1 MDADTHHPRRDR
13 KWDPPAALPRKE
25 NGREIIAEQLS
36 VEEGSI
42 TEDSKFKEDLNAD
55 SLDLFQIIS
64 ALEEEFE
71 IEFDNEEAE
80 NLKTVGDAI
89 EYIKSAVEK

>member
-1 MDADTHHPRRDR
+1 MEESTVM
-13 KWDPPAALPRKE
+13 
-25 NGREIIAEQLS
+25 EIIGEQLGIS
-36 VEEGSI
+36 ASELD
-42 TEDSKFKEDLNAD
+42 EDTVLADLGAH

-64 ALEEEFE
+64 ALEEAFE

-89 EYIKSAVEK
+89 EYIKAAVEK

>member
-1 MDADTHHPRRDR
+1 MEES
-13 KWDPPAALPRKE
+13 KVM
-25 NGREIIAEQLS
+25 EIIAEQLGIS
-36 VEEGSI
+36 ASELEEDTI
-42 TEDSKFKEDLNAD
+42 LADLGAD

-64 ALEEEFE
+64 VLEEEFE

>member
-1 MDADTHHPRRDR
+1 MEES
-13 KWDPPAALPRKE
+13 KVM
-25 NGREIIAEQLS
+25 EIIAEQLGIS
-36 VEEGSI
+36 ASELEEDTI
-42 TEDSKFKEDLNAD
+42 LADLGAD

-89 EYIKSAVEK
+89 EYIKVTVEK

>member
-1 MDADTHHPRRDR
+1 MEES
-13 KWDPPAALPRKE
+13 KVI
-25 NGREIIAEQLS
+25 EIIGEQLGIS
-36 VEEGSI
+36 ASELD
-42 TEDSKFKEDLNAD
+42 EDTVFADLGAD

-64 ALEEEFE
+64 ALEEEFD

-89 EYIKSAVEK
+89 EYIKVTVEK